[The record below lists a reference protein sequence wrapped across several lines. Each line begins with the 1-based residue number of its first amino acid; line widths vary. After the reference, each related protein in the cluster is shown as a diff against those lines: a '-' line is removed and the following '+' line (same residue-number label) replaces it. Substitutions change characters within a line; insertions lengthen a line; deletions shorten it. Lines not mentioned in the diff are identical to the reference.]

1 MTFLEFAE
9 KVLKKTGH
17 PLTPLEIWESP
28 VGIEL
33 RKDFTPEGKTPVA
46 SLGAQLYTNCKM
58 ADSIFRAIGKNPARF
73 VLKQGSDDLFP
84 LEERGNSSFEVD
96 LFSEPS
102 QEGRYSFT
110 ECAKRVLEGFANNQ
124 PMHYRDITKK
134 ALEMGWLTT
143 NGKTPEASMYAQII
157 AEIQRR
163 KKRGELPRFIQ
174 CGDGMI
180 SLSGWQKNG
189 LIAQID
195 SHNKK
200 IADQLKEKL
209 FELTPEQFE
218 KLIEKLL
225 REMGFVEVSVTPLSG
240 DGGIDARGIMVT
252 EGVVRTRM
260 AVQAKRWKNN
270 VQSPVVQQVRGSLGI
285 HEQGLII
292 TTSDFS
298 KGAYEEANK
307 PNKTPIALMNGKQL
321 VSLLMNHCIGV
332 KKQKPLFTGLMRK
345 KAFGVKPFF
354 LNGI

>member
-1 MTFLEFAE
+1 
-9 KVLKKTGH
+9 
-17 PLTPLEIWESP
+17 
-28 VGIEL
+28 
-33 RKDFTPEGKTPVA
+33 
-46 SLGAQLYTNCKM
+46 
-58 ADSIFRAIGKNPARF
+58 
-73 VLKQGSDDLFP
+73 
-84 LEERGNSSFEVD
+84 
-96 LFSEPS
+96 
-102 QEGRYSFT
+102 
-110 ECAKRVLEGFANNQ
+110 
-124 PMHYRDITKK
+124 
-134 ALEMGWLTT
+134 MGWLVT

-157 AEIQRR
+157 TEIQRR
-163 KKRGELPRFIQ
+163 KKRGELPRFVQ
-174 CGDGMI
+174 CGDGLI

-189 LIAQID
+189 LIAQIE

-200 IADQLKEKL
+200 IANQLKEKL

-252 EGVVRTRM
+252 EDVVRTRM

-270 VQSPVVQQVRGSLGI
+270 VQSPVVQQVRGSLGV

-298 KGAYEEANK
+298 KGAYEEANR

-332 KKQKPLFTGLMRK
+332 KKTETAIYKIDEEKGFWG
-345 KAFGVKPFF
+345 
-354 LNGI
+354 